1 MPRMPTVRV
10 SVRSIH
16 WPGASSD
23 AAVRNMHPH
32 QTRNIG
38 RRGISANISR
48 HGTPSAARSVRGKRT
63 RAQRD
68 RDQRRRDHQ
77 RELAAPADPE
87 RAGGDADQSADDQ
100 PAGHQAC
107 RMFSRFVLS
116 SG

>member
-1 MPRMPTVRV
+1 MPTVRV

-23 AAVRNMHPH
+23 AAVRNMHAH

-48 HGTPSAARSVRGKRT
+48 HATPSVARSVRGKRMPTHIAAET
-63 RAQRD
+63 RAGTITSANWPRQPMPKSP
-68 RDQRRRDHQ
+68 
-77 RELAAPADPE
+77 AATPTSPPTI
-87 RAGGDADQSADDQ
+87 R
-100 PAGHQAC
+100 PAGHQAW
-107 RMFSRFVLS
+107 RMLRRLVLS